1 MFDVIINGINT
12 VKGFLPKG
20 NKEVMNMVTLLKE
33 FISGLQL
40 FMLVLS
46 ADAEEILDHYCRG
59 MIFGLEG
66 TKFLSQMAIM
76 VRRTDRE
83 MLEE

>member
-1 MFDVIINGINT
+1 
-12 VKGFLPKG
+12 
-20 NKEVMNMVTLLKE
+20 
-33 FISGLQL
+33 
-40 FMLVLS
+40 MLVLS